1 MFNHFFNNKIAGKS
15 FITYAISDTQGLE
28 FVLIEKPMINGQ
40 YQQEENPLNCW
51 SPQESAKL
59 AAKKVGPHVYTL
71 NLENEIVNFLILGCQ
86 GSGNDAQKNV
96 AELLHHITV
105 QTTPAFVLM
114 LGDHLYDYGAKSPGD
129 PGFNERF
136 HHIYHPAM
144 RAIMILGNHD
154 ANYHSKRVLDV
165 TYANRRIIVYPSG
178 EEAEMNEV
186 AHTYLFHKSQDIETA
201 INIFQQENITLN
213 DLSQWNMPYF
223 FYSLI
228 IGNTQIFCL
237 DSNTYA
243 KDFLY
248 FKAKKNMEG
257 KINQAEWIQHEYHQA
272 RLSGKKIIFAQH
284 HPLYTCGKRF
294 FKSDSK
300 HYLYQEEINELNNIL
315 RSKTESYNML
325 LTLIF
330 KDQEM
335 VPDLILAAHDH
346 FTSYYNNNDDAYTSY
361 KIRQGTFGGG
371 GGKLQSRE
379 SFAEHPYVGCHFEN
393 YGFGMLTCSTKHSE
407 PFTLD
412 FFTLKNDYPQTKNY
426 FHLKFNDQN
435 HLPLRIP
442 STDTSLEIF
451 RQETL
456 PICNRF
462 FEFLQKEEL
471 QRINQVKPQGWYAF
485 FSNIVTN
492 VVNYSLWTN
501 DEAETIKCVQEIIN
515 YFNQFQ
521 LSDKETV
528 KNDLFA
534 RLTDTWP
541 KNGAFSQ
548 YIDLCQHLL
557 GGEIINN
564 LMMANNEMLDKDK
577 TFSFA

>member
-1 MFNHFFNNKIAGKS
+1 MFMFNHFFNNKIAGKS

-257 KINQAEWIQHEYHQA
+257 KINQ
-272 RLSGKKIIFAQH
+272 
-284 HPLYTCGKRF
+284 
-294 FKSDSK
+294 
-300 HYLYQEEINELNNIL
+300 EEINELNNIL

-407 PFTLD
+407 PFASS
-412 FFTLKNDYPQTKNY
+412 
-426 FHLKFNDQN
+426 H
-435 HLPLRIP
+435 
-442 STDTSLEIF
+442 S
-451 RQETL
+451 
-456 PICNRF
+456 
-462 FEFLQKEEL
+462 
-471 QRINQVKPQGWYAF
+471 
-485 FSNIVTN
+485 
-492 VVNYSLWTN
+492 
-501 DEAETIKCVQEIIN
+501 
-515 YFNQFQ
+515 
-521 LSDKETV
+521 
-528 KNDLFA
+528 
-534 RLTDTWP
+534 
-541 KNGAFSQ
+541 
-548 YIDLCQHLL
+548 
-557 GGEIINN
+557 
-564 LMMANNEMLDKDK
+564 
-577 TFSFA
+577 